1 MGDAQLFSG
10 YRAALHVTDHPL
22 PVFLEVPVP
31 QDPALPE
38 ETNPGNAEMVA
49 LLTALSQVRL
59 HFRLNCREFEEPL
72 SISPMLN
79 RSDRTQASIV
89 CCQVKL

>member
-1 MGDAQLFSG
+1 MGDAQLFAG
-10 YRAALHVTDHPL
+10 YRDALHVTDHPL

-49 LLTALSQVRL
+49 LLAALSQVRL
-59 HFRLNCREFEEPL
+59 HFCLHHREFEEPL
-72 SISPMLN
+72 SISRMLN
-79 RSDRTQASIV
+79 RSDRIQASIV